1 MSTTSRVSN
10 FVNLPAT
17 MVALTMLAACAT
29 AWSGSTSAGGAHDEE
44 IAAVVDE
51 VSRATSMTQLCKAVG
66 RRLAETAVSRKMTEL
81 RPTRGLWEG
90 KEDKAASAWEA
101 ARCPTAALV
110 GIAYGTSQIANID
123 RRNRIA
129 KAELD

>member
-1 MSTTSRVSN
+1 
-10 FVNLPAT
+10 

-29 AWSGSTSAGGAHDEE
+29 AWSGSTSAGGRHDEE
-44 IAAVVDE
+44 IAALVEDVA
-51 VSRATSMTQLCKAVG
+51 SATPMTQLCKAVG
-66 RRLAETAVSRKMTEL
+66 RRLAETAVNRKVTAL

-90 KEDKAASAWEA
+90 KEDEAASAWEA

-110 GIAYGTSQIANID
+110 GIAYGSSHIASID
-123 RRNRIA
+123 RQSRIA